1 MQGLVKG
8 TIDETHS
15 VEVFGVYVELILISS
30 FNKEWEGLFADLTDV
45 GRSLD

>member
-1 MQGLVKG
+1 VQGSVKG
-8 TIDETHS
+8 SIDEAHC
-15 VEVFGVYVELILISS
+15 VEVLGVYVELILISS

>member
-1 MQGLVKG
+1 MQGSVKG
-8 TIDETHS
+8 TIDEAHS
-15 VEVFGVYVELILISS
+15 VEVLGVYVELILISS